1 MCSESIKQRI
11 ADLRD
16 SAKRLRQ
23 AAEYAERNVDR
34 NHDRDRAA
42 AMDQQARELEQ
53 QFNSEVAE

>member
-42 AMDQQARELEQ
+42 EMDREARALEEQ
-53 QFNSEVAE
+53 LNSGVAE